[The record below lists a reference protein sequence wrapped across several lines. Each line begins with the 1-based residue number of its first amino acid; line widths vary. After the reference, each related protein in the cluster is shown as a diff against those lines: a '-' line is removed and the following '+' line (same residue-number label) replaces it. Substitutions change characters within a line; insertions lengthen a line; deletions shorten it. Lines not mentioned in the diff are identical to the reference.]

1 MKIQAALAALAILLA
16 PSIAYGQA
24 GTADAQCQALIA
36 NGQAPRAPAMIL
48 LGDSILRG
56 AALGKFED
64 GDDPLDPAHPLYAL
78 RTPAV
83 TANWALSANGRAERV
98 AYCGAASV
106 SNIQAR
112 ISQGAIRSGDFV
124 VIEDAGQVAIGT
136 SSYYSTVLW
145 PARVAAAQS
154 GVTVIMLTMWDYPE
168 NGNMAAQYPSMQ
180 FDLVRTGGAS
190 DAGTLNDV
198 IRRAAT
204 VTATPSTASGSGLPG
219 KTLLIDM
226 NWVMD
231 SWRASALS
239 LDGVDP
245 MRRETG
251 VDGVHGGV
259 WADMRLL
266 RELLGIAGWRQWITT
281 TTPIEDLAA
290 ANYVYLGYGSTD
302 PDWTANRAR
311 SYVVANLRAP

>member
-1 MKIQAALAALAILLA
+1 MKTQAALAALAILLA
-16 PSIAYGQA
+16 PATAYAQA

-36 NGQAPRAPAMIL
+36 NGHAPRAPAMLL
-48 LGDSILRG
+48 LGDSIPRG
-56 AALGKFED
+56 VALGKFED
-64 GDDPLDPAHPLYAL
+64 GDDPLDPEHPLYAL

-83 TANWALSANGRAERV
+83 IANWALSLNNRSERV
-98 AYCGAASV
+98 AYCGPASV

-112 ISQGAIRSGDFV
+112 IAAGVIRSGDFV
-124 VIEDAGQVAIGT
+124 VLEDAGQVAIGT
-136 SSYYSTVLW
+136 SSYYSTVFW

-154 GVTVIMLTMWDYPE
+154 GVTVILITMWDYPE
-168 NGNMAAQYPSMQ
+168 NNNMAAQYPSMQ
-180 FDLVRTGGAS
+180 FDLVRTGGSS
-190 DAGTLNDV
+190 DVGTLNDV

-204 VTATPSTASGSGLPG
+204 VTATPSTPSGGGLPG
-219 KTLLIDM
+219 RTLLIDM

-231 SWRASALS
+231 VWRSSALT
-239 LDGVDP
+239 LDGVDV

-266 RELLGIAGWRQWITT
+266 RELLGAAGWRQWITT

-290 ANYVYLGYGSTD
+290 ANYSYLAYGSASFT
-302 PDWTANRAR
+302 PARAR
-311 SYVVANLRAP
+311 SYVIANLRAQ